1 MAGGHKLKIM
11 AQSFEPLRDDR
22 YSLGLFEL
30 LSETTALYDYSQL
43 DYTALID
50 IYMGL
55 ESTQMQYGGLLAQ
68 AIVDTLT
75 AFEFAE
81 LPTVKVIERATGN
94 EVREMSDFANL
105 FLTDQHPQLL
115 QAVLGKNL
123 FGDVYIA
130 FNLDRNVEAI
140 PPYMVDPGWSP
151 YSNNMDSA
159 VVKAKKTVRSQ
170 TGFDKSKATIT
181 RWYDLKQIKYEI
193 EVDDKPQGFA
203 APPNVTLQNPFIGIV
218 PIMHIPNLKRPGYI
232 FGFSDFYSSLPFMTL
247 YHRVLTKGYES
258 QQYHG
263 SPILVISGIEGPVA
277 QWLSD
282 SFGIE
287 VEDLDTEEAS
297 SKILQFFKK
306 HKFLALSQAVTASFI
321 ESTAPTGKTTEII
334 KILLGQISRLSA
346 VPEFVFGAEMESG
359 NANVREQ
366 YARLRAHIALKRAQF
381 EPYLAK
387 LIKMAMVWYS
397 TFDKNE
403 ETGETY
409 ENIGL
414 ISDWDE
420 TNQYTVELIWPEFV
434 GMDVRNKIEAG
445 TLLANAGAVS
455 RQGLG
460 EMFPQYVAS
469 PATELERMKD
479 EIAEL
484 GPLES
489 PPDSQGSQNA
499 DERRRKDDSKTG
511 DNSDGGRTDR
521 RGTNK

>member
-1 MAGGHKLKIM
+1 MSQALEG
-11 AQSFEPLRDDR
+11 LRDDQ

-30 LSETTALYDYSQL
+30 LSETTALYDYTQL
-43 DYTALID
+43 DYTALLD
-50 IYMGL
+50 IYMGM

-81 LPTVKVIERATGN
+81 LPTVKIVERATGT
-94 EVREMSDFANL
+94 EVTEMSDFANL

-123 FGDVYIA
+123 FGDVFIA
-130 FNLDRNVEAI
+130 FNLDRNIEAI

-159 VVKAKKTVRSQ
+159 VVKAKKVVRSQ
-170 TGFDKSKATIT
+170 VGFDKSQATIT
-181 RWYDLKQIKYEI
+181 RWYDLKNIKYEI
-193 EVDDKPQGFA
+193 EVENPPQGFQT
-203 APPNVTLQNPFIGIV
+203 PPPVTRQNPFIGVV
-218 PIMHIPNLKRPGYI
+218 PIMHLPNLKRPGYI

-247 YHRVLTKGYES
+247 FHRVLTKGYES

-263 SPILVISGIEGPVA
+263 SPILVVSGIEGPVS

-287 VEDLDTEEAS
+287 AEDLDTEEAS
-297 SKILQFFKK
+297 TKILNFFKK
-306 HKFLALSQAVTASFI
+306 HKFLALSQAVKAEFV
-321 ESTAPTGKTTEII
+321 ESSSPIGRTTEII
-334 KILLGQISRLSA
+334 KILLDQVSRLSA
-346 VPEFVFGAEMESG
+346 VPSFVFGAEMEQG

-409 ENIGL
+409 ENIGM
-414 ISDWDE
+414 ITDWDE
-420 TNQYTVELIWPEFV
+420 TNKYTVELIWPEFV

-469 PATELERMKD
+469 PTTELERMKS
-479 EIAEL
+479 EMEEL
-484 GPLES
+484 GPLEGA
-489 PPDSQGSQNA
+489 PDSQGSQNA
-499 DERRRKDDSKTG
+499 DERRRKDKSTTG
-511 DNSDGGRTDR
+511 DNPDGGRTDR